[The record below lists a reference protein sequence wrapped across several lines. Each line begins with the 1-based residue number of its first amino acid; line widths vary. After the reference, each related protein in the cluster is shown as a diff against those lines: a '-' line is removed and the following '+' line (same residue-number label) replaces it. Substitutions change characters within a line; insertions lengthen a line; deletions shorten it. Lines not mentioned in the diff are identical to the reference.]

1 MNTKD
6 SNAKDRVEKDAK
18 GQFAKSQGDSK
29 ATGVASAKPTALTPR
44 HSEDATVHRLP
55 PGDEEP
61 GGIKWNPPV

>member
-1 MNTKD
+1 MSEDN
-6 SNAKDRVEKDAK
+6 NAKDRVENDAK

-29 ATGVASAKPTALTPR
+29 ASGVASAKPTALTPG

-55 PGDEEP
+55 PGDEKP